1 MCIST
6 SISIHIHSYTSP
18 HTYIHYIN
26 MHTCTYTYIYTH
38 TYNLTH
44 TKDIHTEICKSVCK
58 LFRDCS
64 LVDSSSRGN
73 RPVESQQ
80 KSNN

>member
-1 MCIST
+1 MYIST

-18 HTYIHYIN
+18 HTHIHYIDL
-26 MHTCTYTYIYTH
+26 HTFTYTYIYTH

-58 LFRDCS
+58 LFRDFL
-64 LVDSSSRGN
+64 LVDSSSCGN
-73 RPVESQQ
+73 QLVESQQ